1 MARNKISPDTMAILE
16 FLAEGHRPKD
26 ISETL
31 GVPVSVVYNAKK
43 NHKYVIAEIQGKN
56 PDGSPARFAP
66 GCGAET
72 IAKMERAEERGT
84 GNPSPTEETGGNRKH
99 SIAELFQEIESLK
112 VEKIQ
117 LLEKVKARED
127 ELEKVSE
134 MLAIEQRER
143 KGGVIE
149 IRSTDLL
156 PIMCYDLLREE
167 IDPEFVRGYLSA
179 LNSIF
184 KYDDIRKEKA
194 KNARPEES

>member
-1 MARNKISPDTMAILE
+1 M
-16 FLAEGHRPKD
+16 
-26 ISETL
+26 
-31 GVPVSVVYNAKK
+31 
-43 NHKYVIAEIQGKN
+43 
-56 PDGSPARFAP
+56 
-66 GCGAET
+66 
-72 IAKMERAEERGT
+72 
-84 GNPSPTEETGGNRKH
+84 
-99 SIAELFQEIESLK
+99 FQEIDALK
-112 VEKIQ
+112 AGKIG

-127 ELEKVSE
+127 ELAKVSE

-167 IDPEFVRGYLSA
+167 IDPEYVRGYLSA

-194 KNARPEES
+194 KNARPKED

>member
-1 MARNKISPDTMAILE
+1 MAILE

-43 NHKYVIAEIQGKN
+43 NHKYVIAEIQGKK

-99 SIAELFQEIESLK
+99 SIAELFQEIDALK
-112 VEKIQ
+112 AEKFD

-127 ELEKVSE
+127 ELAKVSE

-167 IDPEFVRGYLSA
+167 IDPEYVRGYLSA

-194 KNARPEES
+194 KNARPE

>member
-1 MARNKISPDTMAILE
+1 MGNIISPETMAILE
-16 FLAEGHRPKD
+16 CLAEGHKPGAVSD
-26 ISETL
+26 LLS
-31 GVPVSVVYNAKK
+31 VPVSRVYNAKR
-43 NHKYVIAEIQGKN
+43 NHLDVICELQGKK
-56 PDGSPARFAP
+56 PDGTPARFSP

-72 IAKMERAEERGT
+72 IAKMERVEERGT
-84 GNPSPTEETGGNRKH
+84 GNPSPTEETGENRKH
-99 SIAELFQEIESLK
+99 SIAELFQEIEALK

-117 LLEKVKARED
+117 LLGKVKARED
-127 ELEKVSE
+127 ELAKVSE

-143 KGGVIE
+143 KGCVIE

-167 IDPEFVRGYLSA
+167 IAPEFVRGYLSA

-194 KNARPEES
+194 KNARPEED